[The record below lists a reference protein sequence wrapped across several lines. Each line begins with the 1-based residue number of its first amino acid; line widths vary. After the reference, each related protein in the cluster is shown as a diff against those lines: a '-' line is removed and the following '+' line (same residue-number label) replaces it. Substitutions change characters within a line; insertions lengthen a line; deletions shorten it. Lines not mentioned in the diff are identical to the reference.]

1 MMVKD
6 GNETA
11 HFVLPD
17 IIILLSGG
25 GIKRNPLYF
34 QYKEV
39 GAVPTLRSNY
49 YGRTSSK

>member
-6 GNETA
+6 WDKA
-11 HFVLPD
+11 AQFKLPV

-39 GAVPTLRSNY
+39 GAVPTLRSND
-49 YGRTSSK
+49 YGRTSS